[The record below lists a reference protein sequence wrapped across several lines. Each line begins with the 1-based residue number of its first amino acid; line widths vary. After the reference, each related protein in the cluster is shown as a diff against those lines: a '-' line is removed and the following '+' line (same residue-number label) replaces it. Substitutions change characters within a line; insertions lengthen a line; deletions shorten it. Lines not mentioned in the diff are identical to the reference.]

1 MFKLLNPWM
10 ILGVLMT
17 VGTAG
22 TTGYLYGGKHMK
34 NEIESDIAREERIGQ
49 IAFANALSG
58 AASQIAKIRV
68 TNKTITQELE
78 REIRFEP
85 VYIDCRHSDDVKR
98 MLDAILT
105 GDEPAESLD
114 RSLLPTPDAAE

>member
-10 ILGVLMT
+10 ILGVLLAIS
-17 VGTAG
+17 TAG
-22 TTGYLYGGKHMK
+22 GVGYMSGGQNMK

-49 IAFANALSG
+49 IAFANSLS
-58 AASQIAKIRV
+58 ASAQQIAKIRIEN
-68 TNKTITQELE
+68 TTIRQELD

-85 VYIDCRHSDDVKR
+85 VYIDCRHSDAAKR

-105 GDEPAESLD
+105 GSQPPESFD
-114 RSLLPTPDAAE
+114 RSLVPAADRAK